1 MIIYILTKSSS
12 KEIGDLIVV
21 FIPLQFTLG
30 RVVECSR
37 DHVRL
42 LNDLPNSMTLA
53 QKIVASLVLLI
64 TKIITIEN
72 NKLDNTF
79 LHITFGSQSLL
90 KPISDQT
97 DSDTN

>member
-1 MIIYILTKSSS
+1 
-12 KEIGDLIVV
+12 
-21 FIPLQFTLG
+21 LQFTLG

-72 NKLDNTF
+72 HKLDNTF